1 MQKQWVKQ
9 LQAGEKVDSIFAL
22 GDLSP
27 SRTKNDALYMRLKIY
42 DRSGS
47 MEARIWDEEMAYL
60 FKEQYTDGTIAAVA
74 GTVETYNGQLQLII
88 KEARPY
94 EEEYDLSLFLPSS
107 RFSTEQLR
115 QALQSAIESVDNEE
129 LRSFLLQLFAGDFLE
144 KFCLS
149 PAAQQVHHA
158 YIGGLLEHSLEVG
171 RFCWVFA
178 REYPELD
185 LDLLTTGALIHD
197 IGKVDEYILKPGF
210 PVDDRTRLTGG
221 HIVLGRDLLRA
232 TLDDM
237 AGFPPK
243 LALALEHMIVSHHGI
258 REWGALEEPST
269 VEAITLSQADLAS
282 ARINQ
287 AVTLARETEKDQWSE
302 YNNLLRRRL
311 WVPDLSVPDLNF

>member
-9 LQAGEKVDSIFAL
+9 LQAGERVDSIFAL
-22 GDLSP
+22 GDMSP
-27 SRTKNDALYMRLKIY
+27 SRTKNDTLYMRLKVY

-47 MEARIWDEEMAYL
+47 MEARIWDEEMAAR
-60 FKEQYTDGTIAAVA
+60 FNEQYTDGTIAAVD

-88 KEARPY
+88 KEAHPY

-107 RFSTEQLR
+107 PLSNTERKEALR
-115 QALQSAIESVDNEE
+115 SAIDSVQNDD
-129 LRSFLLQLFAGDFLE
+129 LRSFLLQLFTGDFLE
-144 KFCLS
+144 KFCSS

-158 YIGGLLEHSLEVG
+158 YVGGLLEHSLEVG

-178 REYPELD
+178 REYPKLD
-185 LDLLTTGALIHD
+185 RDLLTTGALIHD
-197 IGKVDEYILKPGF
+197 MGKVYEYQLKPGF
-210 PVDDRTRLTGG
+210 PIDDRARLTGG

-243 LALALEHMIVSHHGI
+243 LSLCLEHMIVSHHGI

-269 VEAITLSQADLAS
+269 MEAIALSQADLAS

-287 AVTLARETEKDQWSE
+287 AVTLARETGDDEWSE
-302 YNNLLRRRL
+302 YNGLLRRRL
-311 WVPDLSVPDLNF
+311 WVPDLKS